1 MTQVQLKARNTVVLC
16 VTPGKPGDTSKGIAP
31 TAPVTKEIEPGK
43 LFMTDAETAKALTS
57 GVKPAAE
64 RYKGA
69 ETGED
74 DDDAPAK
81 LARKAPAKKAP
92 APKKE
97 DAPAGTDADTGT
109 TGKSDRI

>member
-16 VTPGKPGDTSKGIAP
+16 VTPGKPGDTSKGVAP
-31 TAPVTKEIEPGK
+31 TPPVTKEIEPGK

-64 RYKGA
+64 VYKVA
-69 ETGED
+69 ETDEGD
-74 DDDAPAK
+74 DTPK
-81 LARKAPAKKAP
+81 KPARKPPAKKAP

-97 DAPAGTDADTGT
+97 EAPAGTDPDTGT